1 LSWGG
6 RRAFGFGH
14 RARRQ
19 WLYGV
24 GNHDVAGDEIAYWAR
39 SFAGQRPIVGISF
52 NNDTTHTNPWYHELV
67 VVIDSIDDDVY
78 DALVNRLTWEGL
90 IEPPR

>member
-1 LSWGG
+1 V
-6 RRAFGFGH
+6 R
-14 RARRQ
+14 
-19 WLYGV
+19 
-24 GNHDVAGDEIAYWAR
+24 
-39 SFAGQRPIVGISF
+39 ISF